1 MYLPPSPGNAVLI
14 RTQPMKMHCLTPI
27 RPTAH
32 RAVYLGIGLAIAV
45 MFSGLGRIRFSVLR
59 STPASPF
66 TPPPIGSY
74 PSLSLIAS
82 FSYPT
87 PPDTPHHLSHTLSH
101 HIRPNVRRRQR
112 EAAWRRAGAPFG
124 DAGGVARPPVA
135 VAYGQPVSGAV
146 EMALV
151 GVPISQGSVT
161 PQGSVPVAQAV
172 VASPVPVAAQVAASP
187 VPMAQVAVG
196 AMPAAQAGQMPVAQA
211 AVPTVGSRVA
221 P

>member
-1 MYLPPSPGNAVLI
+1 MRSYPYDCGNYCS
-14 RTQPMKMHCLTPI
+14 T
-27 RPTAH
+27 RPCNYDNVSAAISW
-32 RAVYLGIGLAIAV
+32 AVYLGIGLAIAV
-45 MFSGLGRIRFSVLR
+45 MFSGLGRI
-59 STPASPF
+59 
-66 TPPPIGSY
+66 
-74 PSLSLIAS
+74 
-82 FSYPT
+82 
-87 PPDTPHHLSHTLSH
+87 
-101 HIRPNVRRRQR
+101 RRRQR